1 MKIIKNVLLNTKN
14 NKFKPAFIRF
24 DEKIADIHYVSDTE
38 IDWSEIDTLDKKNS
52 VMQQIKSDIQF
63 EEPIVID
70 GGHNLLIYGSLDAHV
85 HFDTPGFESKE
96 DIEHASYSAAA
107 GGVTTVID
115 MPCTSI
121 PPVTTVKNLL
131 LKKEALKGR
140 SRIDYGFWGGINS
153 GNADI
158 NNTIKKNIEH
168 LIDEGV
174 PGFKVYTISGMTTF
188 KDLSYND
195 ILHIAEI
202 MKKTKS
208 FMAVHAEDKVMIKS
222 KMAEFQFKNQNDWKA
237 YCETRSVEAEVK
249 AVENIIQIAGKTGAR
264 FHIVHL
270 SSKRAV
276 DLIRDAKKKGI
287 KISTE
292 TCPHYL
298 YFTQKDFENKLIS
311 NFLKTAPPVKFEEDK
326 EALWEGLIDGT
337 IDYVTT
343 DHAGCNPMIDK
354 MSSNFWNVYGG
365 IPGVQHRVPFL
376 FSFGFKTGKLS
387 LSKTIDLLN
396 PYSFFMFDSKGALA
410 KDFDADFALIDLWN
424 SEKTTYANMLNKGKY
439 TPFEGVEF
447 NSIVLSTILRGEVIF
462 DKNNKKN
469 EIKEKNGKF
478 LSVVS

>member
-1 MKIIKNVLLNTKN
+1 MKIIKNVLINTKE
-14 NKFKPAFIRF
+14 NKLKPAFIRF
-24 DEKIADIHYVSDTE
+24 NEKILDVQFISDIE

-52 VMQQIKSDIQF
+52 VMQNIKSDIQF
-63 EEPIVID
+63 EEPTIID
-70 GGHNLLIYGSLDAHV
+70 GNYNLLMYGSLDAHV
-85 HFDTPGFESKE
+85 HFNTPGFESRE

-168 LIDEGV
+168 LIGEGV

-188 KDLSYND
+188 KDLSYAD
-195 ILHIAEI
+195 IFNIADI

-208 FMAVHAEDKVMIKS
+208 FMAVHAEDKFLIKT
-222 KMAEFQFKNQNDWKA
+222 KTAELQFKNHNDWHA
-237 YCETRSVEAEVK
+237 YCEARSVEAEAK
-249 AVENIIQIAGKTGAR
+249 AVENIVGIAAKTGAR

-270 SSKRAV
+270 SSKRGL

-298 YFTQKDFENKLIS
+298 YFTQKDFDNKLIS

-326 EALWEGLIDGT
+326 ESLWEGLSDGT
-337 IDYVTT
+337 IDYITT
-343 DHAGCNPMIDK
+343 DHAGCDPMTDK
-354 MSSNFWNVYGG
+354 TTSNFWNVYGG

-376 FSFGFKTGKLS
+376 FSFGFKTGKLT
-387 LSKTIDLLN
+387 LSKTIELLN
-396 PYSFFMFDSKGALA
+396 PYSFFLFESKGAIA
-410 KDFDADFALIDLWN
+410 KDFDADFAIIDLWN
-424 SEKTTYANMLNKGKY
+424 SEKTTYANMLSKGKY

-447 NSIVLSTILRGEVIF
+447 NSIVNSTFLRGDVIY
-462 DKNNKKN
+462 DRNNRKN
-469 EIKEKNGKF
+469 ELKEKKGEF
-478 LSVVS
+478 LRVVS